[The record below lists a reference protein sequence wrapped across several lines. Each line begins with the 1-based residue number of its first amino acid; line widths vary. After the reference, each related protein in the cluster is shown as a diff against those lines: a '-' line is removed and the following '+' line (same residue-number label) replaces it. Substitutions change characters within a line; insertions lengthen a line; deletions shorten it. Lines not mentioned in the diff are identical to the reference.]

1 MLKICTEFSQLEAC
15 AILSNKIGIYID
27 SVTIYLKL
35 LKTNLDIKRF
45 RKELYYLDELVKK
58 IELRIA
64 REKVEKIMN
73 NPYANQFNIQT
84 ENLMEDFS
92 MKMQKAMWIKKHGK
106 NITIF
111 NYYMGCITKLCMKHP
126 DEVLKRN
133 DGIWQMILGALFELI
148 QGETMRKKRFCKVF
162 FKEKMVEFCKVLLAH
177 VKLEKL
183 LKAML
188 RDRPK
193 ARFKAIKDL
202 IGDIFLLNKNEA
214 SFCEKVNGI
223 ILKDLLA

>member
-73 NPYANQFNIQT
+73 NPYANQFNI
-84 ENLMEDFS
+84 
-92 MKMQKAMWIKKHGK
+92 
-106 NITIF
+106 
-111 NYYMGCITKLCMKHP
+111 
-126 DEVLKRN
+126 
-133 DGIWQMILGALFELI
+133 
-148 QGETMRKKRFCKVF
+148 
-162 FKEKMVEFCKVLLAH
+162 
-177 VKLEKL
+177 
-183 LKAML
+183 
-188 RDRPK
+188 
-193 ARFKAIKDL
+193 
-202 IGDIFLLNKNEA
+202 
-214 SFCEKVNGI
+214 
-223 ILKDLLA
+223 